1 MFVAGRQD
9 WGIYQR
15 PGALDRM
22 KEEVCTRMDK
32 VLLVDNAGHWVQQ
45 EQPDAVLKHL
55 ISFLSEF
62 N

>member
-1 MFVAGRQD
+1 MFVAGRQY

-32 VLLVDNAGHWVQQ
+32 IHLVDNAGHWVQQ